1 MRVGIVGC
9 GYVFDHYMATWDRHP
24 RLVLAGVADRN
35 AERTEAVSSAYGVR
49 VYPST
54 DALLSDPAVDAVA
67 NFTSIESHY
76 EVSKAALLA
85 GKHVYSEKP
94 LCPRLDEARELVAL
108 AAEKGLALSC
118 APSNAMSDSTQTMW
132 KAVRDGAVGDV
143 RIVYAEFDDN
153 PIYLMSPEG
162 WRSRS
167 GAPWPYLH
175 EYEQGCTYEHVGY
188 HLTQLCSMF
197 GPVESVTAFS
207 KRTLPDKTAQPL
219 EPADTPDF
227 SVGCLNF
234 RSGVVA
240 RVTCSIA
247 APLDHSVRVIGNK
260 GMLTV
265 DTYRDYR
272 CPVRYERFG
281 KLPLN
286 ARKAMSV
293 RRSTLLQ
300 RVFGVGGRPLELLD
314 NPEPGANGRPAE
326 GRPSL
331 RELPRRLKQRE
342 VGQQDKTMGIA
353 ELADALE
360 HDRPYFPSPE
370 FTLHLTELTIAIQGA
385 GEHGATHT
393 METTFEP
400 IAPRPETLNS
410 PIDYGAK
417 AAAGIVD
424 RTAARMLDRLHKH

>member
-1 MRVGIVGC
+1 MRIGVVGC
-9 GYVFDHYMATWDRHP
+9 GYVFDHYMSTWGRHP
-24 RLVLAGVADRN
+24 RLELAGVADRDRSR
-35 AERTEAVSSAYGVR
+35 AEAVSAAYDLH
-49 VYPST
+49 VYESN
-54 DALLSDPAVDAVA
+54 DALMADPTVDIVA
-67 NFTSIESHY
+67 NFTSIESHF

-94 LCPRLDEARELVAL
+94 LCPELDQAEALVEL

-118 APSNAMSDSTQTMW
+118 APSNALSDSTQTMW
-132 KAVRDGAVGDV
+132 KAILDGAVGDV

-162 WRSRS
+162 WRSRT

-207 KRTLPDKTAQPL
+207 KRTLPDKTAEPL
-219 EPADTPDF
+219 DPPDTPDF
-227 SVGCLNF
+227 SVACLNF
-234 RSGVVA
+234 TSGVVA

-247 APLDHSVRVIGNK
+247 VPLDHRVRVIGNK
-260 GMLTV
+260 GMLSV

-272 CPVRYERFG
+272 CPVRYERFD
-281 KLPLN
+281 KLSLN

-300 RVFGVGGRPLELLD
+300 RLFGVGGNPLELLG
-314 NPEPGANGRPAE
+314 EPAGRPAV
-326 GRPSL
+326 RQ
-331 RELPRRLKQRE
+331 LPKRLKQRE
-342 VGQQDKTMGIA
+342 VGQQDKALGIA

-360 HDRPYFPSPE
+360 NDRPHFPSPA

-385 GEHGATHT
+385 GESGATHT
-393 METTFEP
+393 MQTSFEP
-400 IAPRPETLNS
+400 IAPRPATLSS
-410 PIDYGAK
+410 PLDYGAK
-417 AAAGIVD
+417 AGPRFVD
-424 RTAARMLDRLHKH
+424 RVAAQVLDRLHKH